1 MQPSIIKE
9 IAQVLRRIRDERGVS
24 ILFSEQVLSFVMD
37 AAERIMVIEN
47 GRIVHED
54 NRDDVD
60 EKTLI
65 GYLSV
70 LAFELACKTERQLY
84 RPVEL
89 YLGCVGGLNPAAIIA
104 MIRYLTYI
112 ISATRV
118 TSGEVIKTTK
128 WVILFR
134 QIYLRDH

>member
-54 NRDDVD
+54 NRDDVH
-60 EKTLI
+60 EETLI

-70 LAFELACKTERQLY
+70 
-84 RPVEL
+84 
-89 YLGCVGGLNPAAIIA
+89 
-104 MIRYLTYI
+104 
-112 ISATRV
+112 
-118 TSGEVIKTTK
+118 
-128 WVILFR
+128 
-134 QIYLRDH
+134 